1 MVKLMINWLC
11 ICHVAKCHTQVDDIT
26 MAFKTVFVSQVTTF
40 NLHAFC
46 K

>member
-11 ICHVAKCHTQVDDIT
+11 ICHVAKCHTEVDDIT
-26 MAFKTVFVSQVTTF
+26 IAFKTVFVSQVTTF
-40 NLHAFC
+40 NLRAFC